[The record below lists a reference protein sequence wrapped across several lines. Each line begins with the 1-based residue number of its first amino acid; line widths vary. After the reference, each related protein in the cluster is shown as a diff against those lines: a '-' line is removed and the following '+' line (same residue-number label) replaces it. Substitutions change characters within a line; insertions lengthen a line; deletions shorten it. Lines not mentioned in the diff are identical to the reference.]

1 MDRRVLRVVVASPG
15 DVARERDTVSKVF
28 EDINRGI
35 GRDKNILCEVWRWE
49 TDAYPQFHP
58 DGAQPAIDRVL
69 RIDDCDLLVGI
80 FWKRFGTPL
89 KGAASGTEHEI
100 RLAHKAWQDRRRP
113 QVMLYFNQQPYAA
126 QTEDELDQ
134 WKKVLAFKKEFQG
147 AGLLWSYR
155 GAGKF
160 EALLRRH
167 ATDFLR
173 NFDTGAPPVPVGTT
187 DAAYG
192 ALLRALAAATPQ
204 GAAVLP
210 AERVNELGAGLGLE
224 AGAVLGIV
232 EHLRRTGAIQLHWG
246 GGVSVLAPDR
256 DPGT

>member
-15 DVARERDTVSKVF
+15 DVARERDAVGKVF
-28 EDINRGI
+28 EEINRGI
-35 GRDKNILCEVWRWE
+35 AWDNNLLCEVWRWE

-58 DGAQPAIDRVL
+58 EGAQGAIDRVL
-69 RIDDCDLLVGI
+69 RIDDCDLLIGI

-100 RLAHKAWQDRRRP
+100 RLAHEAWRAKQRP
-113 QVMLYFNQQPYAA
+113 QVMLYFNQQPYSP
-126 QTEDELDQ
+126 QSQDELDQ
-134 WKKVLAFKKEFQG
+134 WGKVLAFKKEFQD
-147 AGLLWSYR
+147 AGLLWPYR

-173 NFDTGAPPVPVGTT
+173 NLYTSAPPAPSGTA
-187 DAAYG
+187 DAASN
-192 ALLRALAAATPQ
+192 ALLHALAAATQ
-204 GAAVLP
+204 GDAAVLP

-224 AGAVLGIV
+224 AGAVLGAG
-232 EHLRRTGAIQLHWG
+232 ERLRRAGAIELHWG
-246 GGVSVLAPDR
+246 GGVYVPAPDR
-256 DPGT
+256 GPKE